1 MGQSTHGKNY
11 GSKIFETIL
20 RRYHSA
26 SMIITVND
34 YHGNDVINV
43 KGGERQKRG
52 QTWSNVGGQKKKCIP
67 CKRKTFSRYKRIQE
81 FFPESTV
88 QNPFGGFPEITFC
101 TEMQTNK

>member
-34 YHGNDVINV
+34 YHGNDVINL

-52 QTWSNVGGQKKKCIP
+52 QT
-67 CKRKTFSRYKRIQE
+67 
-81 FFPESTV
+81 
-88 QNPFGGFPEITFC
+88 
-101 TEMQTNK
+101 

>member
-1 MGQSTHGKNY
+1 MLVTPIILQSQIWDYCDNFQKDLQLTEKKGMGQSTHGKNY

-52 QTWSNVGGQKKKCIP
+52 QT
-67 CKRKTFSRYKRIQE
+67 
-81 FFPESTV
+81 
-88 QNPFGGFPEITFC
+88 
-101 TEMQTNK
+101 